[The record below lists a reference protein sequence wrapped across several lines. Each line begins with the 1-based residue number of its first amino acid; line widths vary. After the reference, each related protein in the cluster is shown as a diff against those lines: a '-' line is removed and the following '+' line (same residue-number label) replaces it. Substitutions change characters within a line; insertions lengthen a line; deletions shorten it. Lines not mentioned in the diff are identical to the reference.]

1 MPPKKTPKP
10 APGLNSPEPSR
21 PLPFHEEESSHDP
34 TVSVES
40 PRESIPLIAR
50 LMVSRFF
57 FSHHVDVSCRL
68 RRINQSTFYPSLDSI
83 SPSHVPP
90 RRTPPMLDQ
99 LIALP
104 LALLLRHPPRA
115 RSYAAADTLMTL
127 AQVST
132 TTVPFSIFIAT
143 RRRDTMNDHPDSDI
157 RIIMSLLATRL
168 SNQLPFLSTHPL

>member
-1 MPPKKTPKP
+1 MPPKKTLKP

-40 PRESIPLIAR
+40 PRESIPLITR

-68 RRINQSTFYPSLDSI
+68 RRIHRSTFYPSLDSI

-99 LIALP
+99 LIALL
-104 LALLLRHPPRA
+104 LALLLRNRPRA
-115 RSYAAADTLMTL
+115 QLFAETAMMMTL
-127 AQVST
+127 AQAST
-132 TTVPFSIFIAT
+132 ITVPFSIFIAT
-143 RRRDTMNDHPDSDI
+143 RKRDTTNDQPDSDV
-157 RIIMSLLATRL
+157 RIPMSLLATRL
-168 SNQLPFLSTHPL
+168 STQLPFLSTHPL